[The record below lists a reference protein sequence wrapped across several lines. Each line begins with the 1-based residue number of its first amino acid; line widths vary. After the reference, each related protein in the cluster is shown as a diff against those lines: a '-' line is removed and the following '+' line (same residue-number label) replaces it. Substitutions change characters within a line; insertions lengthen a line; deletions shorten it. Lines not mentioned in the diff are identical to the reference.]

1 VTTSTASRQWALA
14 MLTTAV
20 DRDPRIFA
28 LAAETTPEG
37 ACYLAGL
44 SAAWLREVARVND
57 TCAHVLLA
65 EMGLAIAREAG

>member
-1 VTTSTASRQWALA
+1 MTSPASRQWALA

-20 DRDPRIFA
+20 DRDPRIFE

-44 SAAWLREVARVND
+44 SAAWLREVAEANG
-57 TCAHVLLA
+57 TCVHHLLA
-65 EMGLAIAREAG
+65 EMGLGIAREAG

>member
-1 VTTSTASRQWALA
+1 MTTPLASRQWALA

-20 DRDPRIFA
+20 DHDPRIFE

-44 SAAWLREVARVND
+44 SAAWVREVARAND

-65 EMGLAIAREAG
+65 EMELEIAREAG